1 MSRRVVGRREYG
13 MTLAASASYTCL
25 MFVWF
30 SLPAYLPTII
40 DDVGLTNTQAGVL
53 AGAIPLTYVP
63 VALFSGLAVDRLGP
77 GRAIGVGVLVY
88 GGGQIGR
95 SVAPGFASLLAF
107 TLAMGVG
114 ATAVTFGLPKLV
126 SVLFPPDRTGRPT
139 ALYLVAASA
148 GSAGV
153 FAVGRPVL
161 GPVLG
166 GWRPLFLWSGVVAVA
181 YGAVWL
187 LVAIRTGVDDAD
199 AGGTGDGDAGGTG
212 DGDAGG
218 TGDGEAFD
226 LGSLTADLR
235 LVLTHRELRLVVVV
249 GTMFLLINHGI
260 QGWLPTF
267 LESRGLSAALAGRS
281 TSLFVVAYVVG
292 VLGIPELADRFTVRR
307 PALTASGGVAFLGI
321 AALIAG
327 DTGALAVVGIAVAG
341 VGTGGLSPLIRT
353 IPPDLEGI
361 GSRLTG
367 TAVGFIFAVGEI
379 GGFAGPVLV
388 GTLYDATGSYGPGF
402 GILAAGGVG
411 IAVAGG
417 VLTASERR

>member
-1 MSRRVVGRREYG
+1 MGTRRVVGRREYG
-13 MTLAASASYTCL
+13 LTLAASASYTCL

-53 AGAIPLTYVP
+53 AGAIPLTYIP
-63 VALFSGLAVDRLGP
+63 VALFSGLAVDRIGP
-77 GRAIGVGVLVY
+77 GRIIGVGVLVY
-88 GGGQIGR
+88 GGGQVGR
-95 SVAPGFASLLAF
+95 SVAPGFATLLAF

-114 ATAVTFGLPKLV
+114 ATAITFGLPKLV
-126 SVLFPPDRTGRPT
+126 SVLFPPARTGRPT

-161 GPVLG
+161 GPALG

-181 YGAVWL
+181 YGAIWL
-187 LVAIRTGVDDAD
+187 LVALRTGIDD
-199 AGGTGDGDAGGTG
+199 AGGDRNPGADTDGS
-212 DGDAGG
+212 DGKND
-218 TGDGEAFD
+218 DGEAFD
-226 LGSLTADLR
+226 PGSLTADLR
-235 LVLTHRELRLVVVV
+235 FVLTHRELRLVVVV
-249 GTMFLLINHGI
+249 GAMYLLINHGI
-260 QGWLPTF
+260 QGWLPTL
-267 LESRGLSAALAGRS
+267 LESRGLPAALAGRA

-292 VLGIPELADRFTVRR
+292 VLGIPELADRFEIKR

-327 DTGALAVVGIAVAG
+327 DTGGVAVVGIAAAG
-341 VGTGGLSPLIRT
+341 LGTGGLSPLVRT
-353 IPPDLEGI
+353 IPPELEGI
-361 GSRLTG
+361 GARLTG

-402 GILAAGGVG
+402 GLLAAG
-411 IAVAGG
+411 AVVIVVTGG
-417 VLTASERR
+417 ALTALDRR